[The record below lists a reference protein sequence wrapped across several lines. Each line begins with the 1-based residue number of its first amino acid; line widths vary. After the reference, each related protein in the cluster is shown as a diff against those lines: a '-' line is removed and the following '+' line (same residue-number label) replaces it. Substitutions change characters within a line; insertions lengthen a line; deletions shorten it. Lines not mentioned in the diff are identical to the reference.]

1 MVVNTSALVVVDT
14 SAVVVNDEV
23 VMLEMCPASFE
34 LCKRLSSQVE
44 ATSVVVALGLLE
56 AAIDTVVG
64 VAKPKT
70 SCCAQVHALLGPQMF
85 QLYHRIKS

>member
-1 MVVNTSALVVVDT
+1 VVVDTSALVVVDT

-64 VAKPKT
+64 VGKT
-70 SCCAQVHALLGPQMF
+70 KDELLCLSPCPPGPADVPAL
-85 QLYHRIKS
+85 KS

>member
-1 MVVNTSALVVVDT
+1 MVVDTSPLVVVDT
-14 SAVVVNDEV
+14 SAVVVNDE

-44 ATSVVVALGLLE
+44 ATSVAVALGLLE

-64 VAKPKT
+64 VGKT
-70 SCCAQVHALLGPQMF
+70 KDESLCPSPCPPGPADVPALSSGIEP
-85 QLYHRIKS
+85 

>member
-1 MVVNTSALVVVDT
+1 MVVDTSALVVVDTSALVVVDT

-44 ATSVVVALGLLE
+44 ATSVEVVIGLLE
-56 AAIDTVVG
+56 AAIDTVVWVG
-64 VAKPKT
+64 KT
-70 SCCAQVHALLGPQMF
+70 
-85 QLYHRIKS
+85 KD